1 MRLACLFFVL
11 ACVGCGGVQ
20 RAVVGAPVTAATV
33 DVVDVGR
40 DAVIASPRGALV
52 RAEGS
57 RVDVGH
63 GTLFVSFQSHVRTF
77 RGRFV
82 VDEHDP
88 RRGRIVIDFDL
99 TTFENANRFV
109 TMTLQYE
116 FLEVDAHPTAR
127 FEGHFVPT
135 GKDGA
140 CHVTG
145 TLDLHGIK
153 RPIAFDG
160 KMTKEG
166 GGDLHFE
173 TTFDLDRKLWDI
185 RQHDEWDWIN
195 KDDFRLH
202 LDLRG
207 TPEHVVAEELP

>member
-1 MRLACLFFVL
+1 VAWLFFLL
-11 ACVGCGGVQ
+11 ASVGCGGVQ
-20 RAVVGAPVTAATV
+20 RAIVGAPVTAAPV
-33 DVVDVGR
+33 DVIDVVP
-40 DAVIASPRGALV
+40 DVAIASPRGALV

-63 GTLFVSFQSHVRTF
+63 GTLFISFESRVRKF

-99 TTFENANRFV
+99 TTFENASRFV

-127 FEGHFVPT
+127 FEGSFLPN

-160 KMTKEG
+160 RMTKE

-173 TTFDLDRKLWDI
+173 TTFDLDRKQWGI

-202 LDLRG
+202 IDLHG